1 MASKEKVEKILEKLE
16 ESNPVEFF
24 KKVNELHM
32 GIGAVL
38 QLLLKSQ
45 GIITASQI
53 SQKLGVSTART
64 TVVLKKMEAKGLITK
79 EKSIADGRVTII
91 KITEL
96 GEKTASKMRNEMRMQ
111 LEQIIDTIG
120 EEKILQFIEISN
132 EIKAIVKF
140 PLLD

>member
-132 EIKAIVKF
+132 EVKAIVKF

>member
-1 MASKEKVEKILEKLE
+1 MASKEKVERILEKLE

-79 EKSIADGRVTII
+79 EKSIVDGRVTII

-120 EEKILQFIEISN
+120 EEKILQFIDISN
-132 EIKAIVKF
+132 EIKSIVKF